1 MLGRR
6 IKIALATL
14 IAVASVGVGTPDC
27 HAQNNIWNKIV
38 NFGKSTT
45 EKMFHKKKDEKKEE
59 APKEEKNIEM
69 PQAEKP
75 VKEKPAKKEVA
86 EENID
91 PHELSLDDNLII
103 PSVPTKQHEAIA
115 RHMNA
120 TAKKLTTRKLER
132 IETMRNGEVIVATL
146 STDAMFAPN
155 DTVLRKEAVEM
166 LRPYWNLLNETGCY
180 KLIIALH
187 TDNTGSEK
195 YTDKLSEARV
205 NEIYNLITSNTEN
218 EGQLIPYAMGASD
231 PLFPNDS
238 QINRKAN
245 RRLEI
250 FIVPDKL
257 LIEMARSR
265 KLQ

>member
-1 MLGRR
+1 M
-6 IKIALATL
+6 IAA
-14 IAVASVGVGTPDC
+14 AGVCLGTPDC
-27 HAQNNIWNKIV
+27 HAQNIWNKIV
-38 NFGKSTT
+38 NFGKNTT
-45 EKMFHKKKDEKKEE
+45 EKVFHKKKNEKKPEV
-59 APKEEKNIEM
+59 APAKDNTEQAQPAERQIEKQN
-69 PQAEKP
+69 
-75 VKEKPAKKEVA
+75 KEKQQKKDKDIVEN
-86 EENID
+86 NID
-91 PHELSLDDNLII
+91 PHELSLDDNLL
-103 PSVPTKQHEAIA
+103 VPAVPAKQHEAIA

-120 TAKKLTTRKLER
+120 TAKKLATRKLER
-132 IETMRNGEVIVATL
+132 IETMRDGEVVVATL
-146 STDAMFAPN
+146 GTDAMFAPN

-166 LRPYWNLLNETGCY
+166 LRPYWNLLNETGYY
-180 KLIIALH
+180 KLIIVMH
-187 TDNTGSEK
+187 TDDTGSEK
-195 YTDKLSEARV
+195 YTDKLSESRI

-218 EGQLIPYAMGASD
+218 ESQLIPYAMGASD